1 MNSFKLIRTICRS
14 TCIFRNS
21 YFNCM
26 YCKLDDI
33 YKNWSGITYNRLI
46 IIVIKNQCLFCGKSL
61 RVVPINSEEYCPHCG
76 CKIEQEHKKI
86 QIWWWGAFH
95 EKEYIKD
102 YRCDN
107 VNYSY
112 CIYNVCIEPSRKEF
126 PLEQYNY
133 LVTVWCIFSCDNS
146 AAYCSEDEKVKAK
159 HSV

>member
-1 MNSFKLIRTICRS
+1 M
-14 TCIFRNS
+14 IFA
-21 YFNCM
+21 
-26 YCKLDDI
+26 KID
-33 YKNWSGITYNRLI
+33 NRLI
-46 IIVIKNQCLFCGKSL
+46 IIVIKNQCPFCGKSL

-126 PLEQYNY
+126 PWNNTITWLLYNVY
-133 LVTVWCIFSCDNS
+133 FLVTVVLLIAPKMKKWGTSS
-146 AAYCSEDEKVKAK
+146 L
-159 HSV
+159 